1 MILVCYKK
9 HSQTHQRKTTMLK
22 IWGRL
27 NSINV
32 MKVMWCVEELGVEHQ
47 RVDAGMQHGVVGEDF
62 YAKLNPNRLIP
73 TIDDDGLVLWES
85 NVSVRYLSGKY
96 GTGSLSPVDMGER
109 ALADR
114 WMDWQQTTVHS
125 DITFIFWAVVRDLKE
140 NQDPEKLA
148 AAASRL
154 AKYWGLVDHHLAD
167 RDDLCGDH
175 LTMADIPLGTALWRW
190 YNLET
195 ERPALANVEAWHDRL
210 KQRAGFQQYVMQP
223 LT

>member
-1 MILVCYKK
+1 
-9 HSQTHQRKTTMLK
+9 MLK

-32 MKVMWCVEELGVEHQ
+32 MKVMWCVEELDIEHE

-62 YAKLNPNRLIP
+62 YAKLNPNRQVP
-73 TIDDDGLVLWES
+73 TIDDDGLILWES
-85 NVSVRYLSGKY
+85 NVIVRYLSAKY
-96 GTGSLSPVDMGER
+96 GSGNLSPVDVGER
-109 ALADR
+109 AVADQ
-114 WMDWQQTTVHS
+114 WMDSQQTTVHP

-140 NQDPEKLA
+140 NQDPGKLA

-154 AKYWGLVDHHLAD
+154 AKYWQLVDDRLAD
-167 RDDLCGDH
+167 RDYLCCVH
-175 LTMADIPLGTALWRW
+175 FTMADIPLGTAVWRW
-190 YNLET
+190 YNMET
-195 ERPALANVEAWHDRL
+195 ERPALANVEAWHHRL

>member
-1 MILVCYKK
+1 
-9 HSQTHQRKTTMLK
+9 MLK

-32 MKVMWCVEELGVEHQ
+32 MKVMWCVEELDIAHE
-47 RVDAGMQHGVVGEDF
+47 RIDAGMQHGVVGEDF
-62 YAKLNPNRLIP
+62 YAKLNPNRWVP

-85 NVSVRYLSGKY
+85 NVIVRYLSAKY
-96 GTGSLSPVDMGER
+96 GSGSLSPADIGER
-109 ALADR
+109 AVADQ
-114 WMDWQQTTVHS
+114 WMDWQQTTMHP

-154 AKYWGLVDHHLAD
+154 AKYWQLVDDRLAN
-167 RDDLCGDH
+167 RDYLCGDH
-175 LTMADIPLGTALWRW
+175 LTMADIPLGTAAWRW
-190 YNLET
+190 CNLET

>member
-1 MILVCYKK
+1 
-9 HSQTHQRKTTMLK
+9 MLK

-32 MKVMWCVEELGVEHQ
+32 MKVMWCVKELGVEHQ

-62 YAKLNPNRLIP
+62 YAKLNPNRQIP

-85 NVSVRYLSGKY
+85 NVIVRYLSGKY
-96 GTGSLSPVDMGER
+96 GSGSLSPVDMGER

-114 WMDWQQTTVHS
+114 WLDWQQTTVHS
-125 DITFIFWAVVRDLKE
+125 DLTFIFWAVVPDLKE
-140 NQDPEKLA
+140 NQNPEKLA

-154 AKYWGLVDHHLAD
+154 AKNWGLVDHHLAD
-167 RDDLCGDH
+167 RDYLCGDH
-175 LTMADIPLGTALWRW
+175 LTMADIPLGTVVWRW

-195 ERPALANVEAWHDRL
+195 ERPALANVEAWQDRL

>member
-1 MILVCYKK
+1 
-9 HSQTHQRKTTMLK
+9 MLK

-32 MKVMWCVEELGVEHQ
+32 MKVMWCVEELNIAHQ
-47 RVDAGMQHGVVGEDF
+47 RIDAGMQHGVVGEDF
-62 YAKLNPNRLIP
+62 YAKLNPNRRVP
-73 TIDDDGLVLWES
+73 TIDDDGLMLWES
-85 NVSVRYLSGKY
+85 NVIVRYLCAKHGS
-96 GTGSLSPVDMGER
+96 GSLSPVDIGER
-109 ALADR
+109 AVADQ
-114 WMDWQQTTVHS
+114 WMDWQQTTMHP

-154 AKYWGLVDHHLAD
+154 AKYWQLVDDHLAD
-167 RDDLCGDH
+167 RDYLCGDL
-175 LTMADIPLGTALWRW
+175 LTMADIPLGTAVWRW

-210 KQRAGFQQYVMQP
+210 KQRAGFQEYVMQP

>member
-1 MILVCYKK
+1 
-9 HSQTHQRKTTMLK
+9 MLK

-32 MKVMWCVEELGVEHQ
+32 MKVMWCVEELNIAHQ
-47 RVDAGMQHGVVGEDF
+47 RIDAGMQHGVVGEDF
-62 YAKLNPNRLIP
+62 YAKLNPNRRVP
-73 TIDDDGLVLWES
+73 TIDDDGLILWES
-85 NVSVRYLSGKY
+85 NVIVRYLCAKHGS
-96 GTGSLSPVDMGER
+96 GSLSPVDIGER
-109 ALADR
+109 AVADQ
-114 WMDWQQTTVHS
+114 WMDWQQTTMHP

-140 NQDPEKLA
+140 NQDPGKLA

-154 AKYWGLVDHHLAD
+154 AKYWQLVDDHLAD
-167 RDDLCGDH
+167 RDYLCGDL
-175 LTMADIPLGTALWRW
+175 LTMADIPLGTAVWRW

-195 ERPALANVEAWHDRL
+195 VRPALANVEAWHDRL

>member
-1 MILVCYKK
+1 
-9 HSQTHQRKTTMLK
+9 MLK

-62 YAKLNPNRLIP
+62 YAKLNPNRRIP
-73 TIDDDGLVLWES
+73 TIDDDGLILWES
-85 NVSVRYLSGKY
+85 NVIVRYLSGKY
-96 GTGSLSPVDMGER
+96 GSGSLSPVDMGER

-154 AKYWGLVDHHLAD
+154 AKHWGLVDHHLAD
-167 RDDLCGDH
+167 RDYLCGDH
-175 LTMADIPLGTALWRW
+175 LTMADIPLGTAVWRW
-190 YNLET
+190 YNMET

-210 KQRAGFQQYVMQP
+210 KQRAGFQRYVMQP

>member
-1 MILVCYKK
+1 
-9 HSQTHQRKTTMLK
+9 MLK

-32 MKVMWCVEELGVEHQ
+32 MKVMWCVEELGIEHQ

-62 YAKLNPNRLIP
+62 YAKLNPNRQIP
-73 TIDDDGLVLWES
+73 TIDDDGVILWES
-85 NVSVRYLSGKY
+85 NVIVRYLSAKY
-96 GTGSLSPVDMGER
+96 GSGSLSPVDLGER
-109 ALADR
+109 ALADQ
-114 WMDWQQTTVHS
+114 WMDWQQTTIHS

-140 NQDPEKLA
+140 NQDPGKLA

-154 AKYWGLVDHHLAD
+154 GKYWGLVDEHLAG
-167 RDDLCGDH
+167 RDYLCGDH
-175 LTMADIPLGTALWRW
+175 LTMADIPLGTAVWRW

-195 ERPALANVEAWHDRL
+195 ERPALANVEAWHHRL
-210 KQRAGFQQYVMQP
+210 KQHPGFQRYVMQP